1 MRLKT
6 LSSVPGFRVAFK
18 RGLAGAHLP
27 LTVEIIGN
35 GVFGKPESVARRK
48 VSADA
53 NTFDWTPT
61 ALVAGE
67 DGRSAYFRARV
78 TARSPAGDMLVAY
91 TNPIRILVRD

>member
-1 MRLKT
+1 L
-6 LSSVPGFRVAFK
+6 K
-18 RGLAGAHLP
+18 RGPAGANLP

-35 GVFGKPESVARRK
+35 GVSGKPESVARG
-48 VSADA
+48 VIGAGTSA
-53 NTFDWTPT
+53 FDWAPT

-78 TARSPAGDMLVAY
+78 TARSSTGDIQVAY